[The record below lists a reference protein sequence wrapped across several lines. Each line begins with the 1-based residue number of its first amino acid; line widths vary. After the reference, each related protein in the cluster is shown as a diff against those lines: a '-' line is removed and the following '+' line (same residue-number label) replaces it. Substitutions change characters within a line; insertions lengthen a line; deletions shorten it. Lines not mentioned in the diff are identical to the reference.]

1 MANPFAISPG
11 GVLNMPGLGDTLSG
25 SIAGVLQAQ
34 QEREKLRREQEEF
47 QSKQAYF
54 ATLNEGN
61 KLDNET
67 KKRKLKDEERQ
78 LQAKSTGLD
87 AFSQWAGSGARF
99 EDAGKIVAA
108 IKDPDTAQDF
118 LNRVRGHL
126 ETMNQAALAKGN
138 TADADV
144 KVATKDEVIGQ
155 AETDAARSASQA
167 RVATATEGA
176 QITGA
181 QAQAREHAANARAA
195 ELALTAPAAPEP
207 ASVNAALALW
217 TRGKMTRKQAWGAM
231 GLDVPQ
237 GLDPN
242 EVAPASSGGGL
253 AGADRRR
260 GQVAYQSASDA
271 NNNINALED
280 SGTFIGPYTDLIKG
294 TKLGNMAIKETE
306 QKLIQANRQFTQMY
320 ALFVTGQAASDPLLR
335 EIGGTMVGASN
346 DKPGVR
352 EQKRRARQL
361 FLTAMVSAYGEGKT
375 ASEALAVAVENG
387 RALGLDA
394 KRLDVL
400 QKAQMRATNTEIKRD
415 RERANAPIVAP
426 SDQWSP
432 QDIDSV
438 LSAYDLGGGR

>member
-1 MANPFAISPG
+1 MANPFAINPG
-11 GVLNMPGLGDTLSG
+11 GVINLPGLGDTLSS
-25 SIAGVLQAQ
+25 SIAGVLKAQ
-34 QEREKLRREQEEF
+34 QDREALEREKQEF

-67 KKRKLKDEERQ
+67 KKRKLKDEERL
-78 LQAKSTGLD
+78 LQARGAGLD
-87 AFSQWAGSGARF
+87 AFSQWAGSGAKF
-99 EDAGKIVAA
+99 EDMGKIVAG

-118 LNRVRGHL
+118 LARAKTHFD
-126 ETMNQAALAKGN
+126 TMNQQAMARANAAQAE
-138 TADADV
+138 
-144 KVATKDEVIGQ
+144 VAEQTKDEAIGK
-155 AETDAARSASQA
+155 AETDAQTSASQA
-167 RVATATEGA
+167 RVAAGTEGA

-181 QAQAREHAANARAA
+181 NAQAREAVANAKAA
-195 ELALTAPAAPEP
+195 EVALTTPAAPDP
-207 ASVNAALALW
+207 SQVNAALALW

-231 GLDVPQ
+231 GLEVPQ

-242 EVAPASSGGGL
+242 EVAPEGGAGGL
-253 AGADRRR
+253 GGADRRR
-260 GQVAYQSASDA
+260 GQVAYKSASDA
-271 NNNINALED
+271 NANINAIED

-294 TKLGNMAIKETE
+294 TKLGNMAIKESE

-335 EIGGTMVGASN
+335 EIGSTMVGASN

-361 FLTAMVSAYGEGKT
+361 FLTAMASAYGEGKT
-375 ASEALAVAVENG
+375 ASEALATAVENG

-400 QKAQMRATNTEIKRD
+400 QKAQMRATNAEIQRD
-415 RERANAPIVAP
+415 RERAKAPIVAP
-426 SDQWSP
+426 SDQWTP
-432 QDIDSV
+432 QDIDAV
-438 LSAYDLGGGR
+438 MNAYDLGGMK

>member
-1 MANPFAISPG
+1 MSNPFAINPG
-11 GVLNMPGLGDTLSG
+11 GVLNIPGIGDTLSG

-118 LNRVRGHL
+118 LNRVKVHL

-138 TADADV
+138 EADADV
-144 KVATKDEVIGQ
+144 KVATKDEAIGQ
-155 AETDAARSASQA
+155 AETDASRSASQA

-181 QAQAREHAANARAA
+181 KAGAREAVAKAQVAEAAM
-195 ELALTAPAAPEP
+195 TAPVFPDP
-207 ASVNAALALW
+207 QLVNAARALW
-217 TRGKMTRKQAWGAM
+217 KDGDISRKDAFRAF
-231 GLDVPQ
+231 GLEVPQ
-237 GLDPN
+237 GLDP
-242 EVAPASSGGGL
+242 EEKAPAGGSGGFGSI
-253 AGADRRR
+253 DKRR
-260 GQVAYQSASDA
+260 GQIAYNSATAA
-271 NNNINALED
+271 NDVMTALEK
-280 SGTFIGPYTDLIKG
+280 GGVRIGSYTDLAAESKV
-294 TKLGNMAIKETE
+294 GNIAITP
-306 QKLIQANRQFTQMY
+306 QQRQLVQARNQFGQMY

-335 EIGGTMVGASN
+335 KIDRTMVPASF
-346 DKPGVR
+346 DDEGTLQ
-352 EQKRRARQL
+352 QKALMRRI
-361 FLTAMVSAYGEGKT
+361 FLSAMGSSYGEGKP
-375 ASEALAVAVENG
+375 ASETLQVAVENA
-387 RALGLDA
+387 RAMGLPMD
-394 KRLDVL
+394 KVTFL
-400 QKAQMRATNTEIKRD
+400 QNAMMDATNAEIKRGKD
-415 RERANAPIVAP
+415 RAAAPILVP
-426 SDQWSP
+426 SEGYNE
-432 QDIDSV
+432 QDVDSF
-438 LSAYDLGGGR
+438 LGSYDFGGSR